1 MVRLAA
7 TVMLVRPADR
17 APLEVFMLRR
27 SQASHFVPDAYVFPG
42 GTLDASDTS
51 PEMLARTRG
60 LSEADLARQFR
71 TQTSTS
77 LPVARDEVTTQERA
91 GLVVAAIRELFE
103 EAGVLLACDATG
115 APLSASR
122 LSGHENAL
130 ARSRARLHA
139 GQIAFRDVL
148 TELDAYADGS
158 APALFSQW
166 ITPPVYPNRYD
177 AHFFLALAEPD
188 TPATADAYETHDG
201 IWIDPKDAL
210 ERCAEGRLRM
220 VYPTIKHVERLAKF
234 PSAQAALDFARTKTI
249 YRIMPQTAG
258 EHEFELP
265 PDLEYAW

>member
-42 GTLDASDTS
+42 GTVDASDML
-51 PEMLARTRG
+51 PETIARTRG
-60 LSEADLARQFR
+60 LSEVDLAREFR
-71 TQTSTS
+71 AQIASS
-77 LPVARDEVTTQERA
+77 LPVSHRELEPQERA
-91 GLVVAAIRELFE
+91 GLVVAALRELFE
-103 EAGVLLACDATG
+103 EAGVLLACDAAG
-115 APLSASR
+115 NALSASR
-122 LSGHENAL
+122 LNEHRDAL
-130 ARSRARLHA
+130 GRSRARLHA
-139 GQIAFRDVL
+139 GEIAFHDVL
-148 TELDAYADGS
+148 AELDAYADGS

-188 TPATADAYETHDG
+188 AAATADAYETHDG
-201 IWIDPKDAL
+201 IWIAPKDAL
-210 ERCAEGRLRM
+210 DRCNSGTLRM
-220 VYPTIKHVERLAKF
+220 VYPTIKHIERLAQF

-249 YRIMPQTAG
+249 YRIMPRTTG
-258 EHEFELP
+258 EHEFALP